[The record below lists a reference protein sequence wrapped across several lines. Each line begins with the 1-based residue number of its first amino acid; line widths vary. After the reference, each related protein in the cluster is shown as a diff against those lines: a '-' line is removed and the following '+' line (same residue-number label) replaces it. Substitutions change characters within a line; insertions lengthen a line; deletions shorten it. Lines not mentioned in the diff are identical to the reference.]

1 LQWLPLKTVAER
13 SSCADLGVAC
23 RKGNG
28 TQERL
33 WRRFATGKALS
44 GSPNYAV
51 EVGGGCLATGKA
63 PSRSPDYSAEV
74 GVVFGLGC
82 D

>member
-1 LQWLPLKTVAER
+1 
-13 SSCADLGVAC
+13 
-23 RKGNG
+23 
-28 TQERL
+28 L

-44 GSPNYAV
+44 GSPNYAA

-63 PSRSPDYSAEV
+63 SSRSPDYSTAV

-82 D
+82 G

>member
-1 LQWLPLKTVAER
+1 VAER

-23 RKGNG
+23 RKGSG
-28 TQERL
+28 AQKRL
-33 WRRFATGKALS
+33 WRRFVTGKALL
-44 GSPNYAV
+44 GSPNYAA

-63 PSRSPDYSAEV
+63 PSRSPDYYAAV

-82 D
+82 G